1 MIWHYKLMVNFLRLW
16 TTLLYNHKVE
26 IYKAPLVPSRLLW
39 FILRSRVEGQIRED
53 WGWMST
59 SYESLI
65 IALCTIPRQFQ
76 FIQVEISEH
85 LSNEINKTRK
95 HKRTRPDVS
104 DEQRNLKPGKLDWH
118 EKPRKYSL
126 ITVRKPWHLFVC
138 LFACFCGGYNFY
150 QCWICAYKCI

>member
-1 MIWHYKLMVNFLRLW
+1 MIHTQVKSRGANKRRLGMNVNLLRVFDVVQFALSGC
-16 TTLLYNHKVE
+16 TAKSVFSFH
-26 IYKAPLVPSRLLW
+26 LV
-39 FILRSRVEGQIRED
+39 
-53 WGWMST
+53 
-59 SYESLI
+59 

-76 FIQVEISEH
+76 FIQVEIWEH
-85 LSNEINKTRK
+85 LSNGINKTRK
-95 HKRTRPDVS
+95 HKRTRRHRPDVS

-138 LFACFCGGYNFY
+138 LFACFCGRYNFY

>member
-59 SYESLI
+59 SYESLM
-65 IALCTIPRQFQ
+65 QFSLRFLVVLPSRYFS
-76 FIQVEISEH
+76 FIWSLHYAQYLDNFN
-85 LSNEINKTRK
+85 LSKLKSQNIWVMKLTKQESTKEL
-95 HKRTRPDVS
+95 DVI
-104 DEQRNLKPGKLDWH
+104 DPMYLMNNA
-118 EKPRKYSL
+118 
-126 ITVRKPWHLFVC
+126 I
-138 LFACFCGGYNFY
+138 
-150 QCWICAYKCI
+150 